1 MKPRLIFA
9 AFAAVIVFAIGCSSL
24 KERQL
29 GAYVGD
35 SQTKVYYKN
44 IGQYVDKVPE
54 ERRVFFRSVD
64 DAMKEGYVSHQE
76 GGAEAEDGAETPAP
90 SDDSGE

>member
-1 MKPRLIFA
+1 MKLRLIFA
-9 AFAAVIVFAIGCSSL
+9 AFAAIVVFAIGCSGL

-35 SQTKVYYKN
+35 SQTRVYYKN

-54 ERRVFFRSVD
+54 GRRVFFRSVD

-76 GGAEAEDGAETPAP
+76 GGADTEEQEGSAVATS
-90 SDDSGE
+90 SDE